1 MTAAGAS
8 QGTSTSQYI
17 RPIDFATFNAD
28 RARFLQRLVDR
39 SNSDITSCCVNY
51 VRTPPRGGTPGGEH
65 VHDYDQFMFLISG
78 RMMVKIA
85 GETHAVGPGTL
96 MIFPAQVPHHFWNLD
111 EETIHLTIMAPA
123 PDPDK
128 PRARQVGS

>member
-1 MTAAGAS
+1 MTGS
-8 QGTSTSQYI
+8 STSKYI

-28 RARFLQRLVDR
+28 RSRFLQRLVDR
-39 SNSDITSCCVNY
+39 SNSEIMSCCVNY
-51 VRTPPRGGTPGGEH
+51 VRTPPHGGTPGGEH

-85 GETHAVGPGTL
+85 GETHAVAPGTL

-123 PDPDK
+123 PDPDQ
-128 PRARQVGS
+128 PRARQVSS